1 MCPAEVYSKT
11 RARREDTERKRPQSM
26 SNVRGEQDLGI
37 EPFALSAG
45 SPVIM
50 RVTSTKCF
58 NDFLGL
64 ASFNGGYFLAVGVAA
79 LSAGGI
85 ALTSRPVAP
94 L

>member
-1 MCPAEVYSKT
+1 
-11 RARREDTERKRPQSM
+11 M

-58 NDFLGL
+58 NDFLSL
-64 ASFNGGYFLAVGVAA
+64 ASFNGSYFLAVGVAT
-79 LSAGGI
+79 LSAGEI
-85 ALTSRPVAP
+85 ALTSCPETP